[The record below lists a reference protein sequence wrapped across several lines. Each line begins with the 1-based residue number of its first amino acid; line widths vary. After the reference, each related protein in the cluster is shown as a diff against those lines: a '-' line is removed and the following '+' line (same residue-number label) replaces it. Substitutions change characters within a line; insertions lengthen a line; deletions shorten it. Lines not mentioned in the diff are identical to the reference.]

1 LSGQLPLPLRR
12 TPDDAA
18 LAAMPNWSFSK
29 IVSSEFSLWWR
40 NSEIEPSSSIHFER
54 GVTMGIQAGNHT
66 SSFVLYLGTG
76 ALAVV
81 LAACGSGGTPTPAQ
95 AGSGN
100 VALTVPKDASVG
112 GFNYTQGSYL
122 EGFQFTANQAITITQ
137 LGAYDSNLCGLP
149 NGGESFATAP
159 VAVYDLT
166 THALLGTVNV
176 SASDPATGVYR
187 YAALSTPVTLNTTDT
202 YAVVWVSLTNHYIA
216 SPTLVA
222 SDVNPAIN
230 YLAMAGHGPGGL
242 TMTST
247 MVEPD
252 WSFSIADHGL
262 SALNYDLG
270 PNFIFEN

>member
-1 LSGQLPLPLRR
+1 
-12 TPDDAA
+12 
-18 LAAMPNWSFSK
+18 
-29 IVSSEFSLWWR
+29 
-40 NSEIEPSSSIHFER
+40 
-54 GVTMGIQAGNHT
+54 MGIQAGNHP
-66 SSFVLYLGTG
+66 SSFVLCLGTG

-81 LAACGSGGTPTPAQ
+81 LAACGSSGTPAE

-100 VALTVPKDASVG
+100 VALSVPKDASVG

-122 EGFQFTANQAITITQ
+122 EGFEFTANRAITITQ

-149 NGGESFATAP
+149 GGAETFATVP

-166 THALLGTVNV
+166 THALLGAVNV
-176 SASDPATGVYR
+176 GASDPATGVYR

>member
-1 LSGQLPLPLRR
+1 MR
-12 TPDDAA
+12 T
-18 LAAMPNWSFSK
+18 
-29 IVSSEFSLWWR
+29 
-40 NSEIEPSSSIHFER
+40 
-54 GVTMGIQAGNHT
+54 QAGNHP
-66 SSFVLYLGTG
+66 SSPILHLETG
-76 ALAVV
+76 ALALV
-81 LAACGSGGTPTPAQ
+81 LAACGSGGTPTAVQ
-95 AGSGN
+95 AGSSN
-100 VALTVPKDASVG
+100 VALTVPTDARVG

-122 EGFQFTANQAITITQ
+122 EGFQFTANRAITVTQ

-149 NGGESFATAP
+149 NGTETFATVP
-159 VAVYDLT
+159 VAVYELT

-187 YAALSTPVTLNTTDT
+187 YAALSTPITLNTTDI

-230 YLAMAGHGPGGL
+230 YLAMAGYGPNGL

-252 WSFSIADHGL
+252 WSFTIAANGL